1 MDRAFNEG
9 LGLIGAFLRVDCLG
23 LFVASDTGGEATL
36 AHGWS
41 APRFRSAGGAASA
54 ADFSWTLARLRAS
67 EPVVIS
73 SIDWLP
79 PEAAADRDALERSG
93 LASGFAV
100 PLTERGQVIGA
111 LVAGAADE
119 MDWPDDLSVNLRLVA
134 EVLASVLA
142 RKRTEDAL
150 RRSELMKSAIL
161 ESLTSGVV
169 VVGPGG
175 EVLAYNDGWRRLADQ
190 AGCGDA
196 AMNGNLLE
204 GCASAADGGSRLA
217 AEIAAGVSHVL
228 SGSQPQFVFEHR
240 VDNDSRPQ
248 WWSLLAV
255 PLNSPKAGAVIT
267 LTDITDLRR
276 AEHEAQRTHL
286 QLAHVSRVSMMGEM
300 TASLAHQLN
309 QPLAAIMT
317 NAQAA
322 RRILDAPEP
331 DFGEVRDILRDI
343 VNDDRRAS
351 DVIKR
356 LRDLLRK
363 GQVEM
368 TTINLTAVIRDV
380 ADLVSSE
387 TIIRNVTL
395 VLQFDREP
403 VFVRGDRVQLQQ
415 VMLNLVQNAM
425 EAMSEL
431 EDRRRIVTVRCQ
443 VRDGQVGVSVQDSGP
458 GLKVGA
464 EDMIFEPFYT
474 TKPGGMG
481 MGLSIVRSIVEAHG
495 GSIHATS
502 DGVGGAILEFVLPA
516 GTDRAA

>member
-1 MDRAFNEG
+1 
-9 LGLIGAFLRVDCLG
+9 
-23 LFVASDTGGEATL
+23 
-36 AHGWS
+36 
-41 APRFRSAGGAASA
+41 
-54 ADFSWTLARLRAS
+54 
-67 EPVVIS
+67 
-73 SIDWLP
+73 
-79 PEAAADRDALERSG
+79 
-93 LASGFAV
+93 
-100 PLTERGQVIGA
+100 
-111 LVAGAADE
+111 
-119 MDWPDDLSVNLRLVA
+119 
-134 EVLASVLA
+134 
-142 RKRTEDAL
+142 
-150 RRSELMKSAIL
+150 
-161 ESLTSGVV
+161 
-169 VVGPGG
+169 
-175 EVLAYNDGWRRLADQ
+175 
-190 AGCGDA
+190 
-196 AMNGNLLE
+196 
-204 GCASAADGGSRLA
+204 
-217 AEIAAGVSHVL
+217 
-228 SGSQPQFVFEHR
+228 
-240 VDNDSRPQ
+240 
-248 WWSLLAV
+248 
-255 PLNSPKAGAVIT
+255 
-267 LTDITDLRR
+267 
-276 AEHEAQRTHL
+276 
-286 QLAHVSRVSMMGEM
+286 MMGEM